1 MGRQLAQING
11 QYFLVS
17 SIIKHIFIIFYVKLY
32 THTHTYIYI
41 YYIYIHIYTY
51 ICIYIYISSEIG
63 KLKPNFSAIYK
74 DLNTDTS
81 ASHNASSSSIR
92 STCASTDLSLDTQ
105 DEEILNILEEL
116 QGSANQ
122 RVECTEQ
129 CRLTGNFVSDT
140 VFSLSNKILS
150 DTKIRVLEK
159 GLNFAPIQNKL
170 NEPEL
175 MRDFKEF
182 CRRMRLK

>member
-11 QYFLVS
+11 QY
-17 SIIKHIFIIFYVKLY
+17 
-32 THTHTYIYI
+32 
-41 YYIYIHIYTY
+41 
-51 ICIYIYISSEIG
+51 SSEIG

-74 DLNTDTS
+74 DLLFSEQINFSGKVLAPPVLNTDTS

-92 STCASTDLSLDTQ
+92 STCASTDLTLDTQ

-150 DTKIRVLEK
+150 DTEIRVLEK
-159 GLNFAPIQNKL
+159 GLNFTPIQNKL